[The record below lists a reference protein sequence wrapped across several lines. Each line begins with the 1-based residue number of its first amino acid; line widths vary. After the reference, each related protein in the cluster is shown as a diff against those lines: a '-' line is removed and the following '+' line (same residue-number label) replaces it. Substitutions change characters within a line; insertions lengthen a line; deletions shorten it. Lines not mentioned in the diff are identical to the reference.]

1 MVKMGAVWD
10 GTVDVLTG
18 RGAMIVRI
26 ALVTLFLPGLVQD
39 AVPLVLGTGGPA
51 RIASALLGI
60 VVLVSTLLGT
70 LALTAA
76 ASDPLTD
83 EPAAYRIGAA
93 ALPATIGTVLLIGI
107 VFAILLI
114 PGLLLLVQSGFD
126 YRAAAAGLP
135 QSNVSL
141 QALGGFAIY
150 LMIFGLIAIWAG
162 ARLLL
167 LYAVIV
173 NERRGV
179 GAIRRSFELTRGLT
193 LRIIGVVIL
202 YAIVILVAV
211 VATQSVVGLIV
222 RLALGPDSPTLVA
235 FLTSIAV
242 ALVTTAASVLQP
254 VFAARLFAAVR
265 GSQCGIVPFA

>member
-10 GTVDVLTG
+10 STTDVLAG

-26 ALVTLFLPGLVQD
+26 ALVTFFLPGVIQD
-39 AVPLVLGTGGPA
+39 AVPLVFGAGAVATVANGV
-51 RIASALLGI
+51 LGI
-60 VVLVSTLLGT
+60 VLIVATLFGT

-76 ASDPLTD
+76 ASDPSTD

-93 ALPATIGTVLLIGI
+93 ALLATIGTVLLIGI
-107 VFAILLI
+107 VFAILLV
-114 PGLLLLVQSGFD
+114 PGLLLLISSGYD

-135 QSNVSL
+135 QSAVSP

-150 LMIFGLIAIWAG
+150 LLVFALFAIWAG
-162 ARLLL
+162 ARLVL

-202 YAIVILVAV
+202 YAIVTLIAV
-211 VATQSVVGLIV
+211 VAAQSVVGLV
-222 RLALGPDSPTLVA
+222 ARLALGPDHPLLVT
-235 FLTSIAV
+235 FLAAIAV
-242 ALVTTAASVLQP
+242 AVVTTASAVLQP
-254 VFAARLFAAVR
+254 IFAARLYAAVR
-265 GSQCGIVPFA
+265 SRDEAAPFA